1 MKMRKAISA
10 VLAGVLALSALP
22 ISAMS
27 AGAEGAYA
35 PGDVD
40 MDGVITGH
48 DAAMVSRYLH
58 VDNTLLSADQLALA
72 DVNGDG
78 VVEDRKSTRLN
89 SSHKTESRMPSSA

>member
-40 MDGVITGH
+40 MDGRVAVN
-48 DAAMVSRYLH
+48 DAVMVLKN
-58 VDNTLLSADQLALA
+58 DIKLMELDTQQLMLA
-72 DVNGDG
+72 DADNDGKITVNDA
-78 VVEDRKSTRLN
+78 VMILKKAIKLIDF
-89 SSHKTESRMPSSA
+89 

>member
-35 PGDVD
+35 PG
-40 MDGVITGH
+40 
-48 DAAMVSRYLH
+48 AKAR
-58 VDNTLLSADQLALA
+58 QALT
-72 DVNGDG
+72 D
-78 VVEDRKSTRLN
+78 L
-89 SSHKTESRMPSSA
+89 